1 MKKTN
6 SLVSMLAAAIACMAL
21 TPVAQA
27 QKLPDADASEVA
39 AYTLTEAAFAKYV
52 AATHNLR
59 GIKIEDCD
67 DDTGPKNITQT
78 AARIDA
84 VPGAKAA
91 VQSAGLTSREYV
103 VFTFSLMQNGI
114 ASHLM
119 DRPGAKLPAGT
130 NPANVEFFRKHS
142 AAMEQFANERDE
154 GGCDES
160 GK

>member
-1 MKKTN
+1 
-6 SLVSMLAAAIACMAL
+6 MLAAAVACIAIA
-21 TPVAQA
+21 PIASA
-27 QKLPDADASEVA
+27 QKLPDADVREVA
-39 AYTLTEAAFAKYV
+39 AYTLTEAGLAKYV

-67 DDTGPKNITQT
+67 DDTGVKDISTA

-103 VFTFSLMQNGI
+103 VFVFSLMQNGI
-114 ASHLM
+114 ASHFI
-119 DRPGAKLPAGT
+119 DKPGAKLPAGT

-142 AAMEQFANERDE
+142 AALAQLTEESDA

-160 GK
+160 GQ